1 MDLCSEYLDKGLN
14 SVWERYNKVELS
26 TALEAWQEFRPD
38 LRKEVMGQG
47 RGWKLINDNTGAHI
61 ALLSW
66 NIAQNAKGLDSA
78 YVWEVKDEFIPE
90 RYVQKTRLDTEFDDS
105 MSVRKSVIRKYPT
118 RSIYLANCIQWINP
132 YTIGWG
138 FPPVDRGTALRMVED
153 MSYTTKSGKIISDRK
168 SVIWENIA
176 MTDAMIER
184 TFHSSVAGARSEA
197 ELQAYYD
204 NATKQEYS
212 RIGLCPDMS
221 IQLAPLQLMSQD
233 YWMGYRVHDGQMYW
247 SKTKP
252 RSDIETYVSEA
263 AYIDASKKRFRDPSL
278 SPQIEKYFNEGRC
291 IFDSPETLVALQRW
305 LFHNRQRI

>member
-1 MDLCSEYLDKGLN
+1 
-14 SVWERYNKVELS
+14 
-26 TALEAWQEFRPD
+26 
-38 LRKEVMGQG
+38 
-47 RGWKLINDNTGAHI
+47 
-61 ALLSW
+61 
-66 NIAQNAKGLDSA
+66 
-78 YVWEVKDEFIPE
+78 
-90 RYVQKTRLDTEFDDS
+90 
-105 MSVRKSVIRKYPT
+105 
-118 RSIYLANCIQWINP
+118 
-132 YTIGWG
+132 
-138 FPPVDRGTALRMVED
+138 MVED
-153 MSYTTKSGKIISDRK
+153 MTYTTKSGKVITDRK

-184 TFHSSVAGARSEA
+184 TFHSSVAGAKSEA

-212 RIGLCPDMS
+212 RIGVCPDMT

-247 SKTKP
+247 TKVKP
-252 RSDIETYVSEA
+252 RTDIETYVSEA